1 MAFELLAD
9 VAASLADLK
18 RNPMRVIREGAGEAV
33 VILHRN
39 KPAFYAVPPAL
50 YEAMLEAI
58 DDAHLAKI
66 VRARHDDFTEH
77 VDIDSL
83 IAQTKVSGLEK

>member
-9 VAASLADLK
+9 VAASTTDMK

-39 KPAFYAVPPAL
+39 RPAFYAVPPAL
-50 YEAMLEAI
+50 YEALLEVV
-58 DDAHLAKI
+58 DDAHLAEI
-66 VRARHDDFTEH
+66 ARARRDERT
-77 VDIDSL
+77 VRLDIDEL
-83 IAQTKVSGLEK
+83 IALEK

>member
-9 VAASLADLK
+9 VAASTADLK

-39 KPAFYAVPPAL
+39 RPAFYAVPPAL
-50 YEAMLEAI
+50 YEALLEVV
-58 DDAHLAKI
+58 DDAHLAEI
-66 VRARHDDFTEH
+66 ARARRDERA
-77 VDIDSL
+77 VRLDIDEL
-83 IAQTKVSGLEK
+83 LALGK

>member
-33 VILHRN
+33 VIVHRN

-50 YEAMLEAI
+50 YEAMLEIA
-58 DDAHLAKI
+58 DDAHLTEV
-66 VRARHDDFTEH
+66 VRARRDEPT
-77 VDIDSL
+77 VRADIDGL
-83 IAQTKVSGLEK
+83 ITLVK